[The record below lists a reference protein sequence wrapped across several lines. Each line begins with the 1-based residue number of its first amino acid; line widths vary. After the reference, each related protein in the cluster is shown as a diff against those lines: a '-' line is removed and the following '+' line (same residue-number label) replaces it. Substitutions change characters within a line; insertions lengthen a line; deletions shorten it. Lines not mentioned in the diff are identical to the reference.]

1 MRDILD
7 EIVAYK
13 LKEVEKFKKELS
25 QVYLESRVEII
36 RKSEV
41 ASMSLAVRNST
52 TGIIAEVKRKSPSK
66 GWIAQTAIPEKVAYS
81 YQNNGATALSI
92 LTDSEYFGGSN
103 AHIRLARQEKVYL
116 PILYKNFIIDEY
128 QIYQAKVC
136 GASAILLIAACL
148 TKEQC
153 AAFIQKAH
161 ELKLEVLL
169 EMHSEEETEYAELGP
184 DMCGINNRNLGTFET
199 DVNNSFNLIERLP
212 ADAVKVSESGIS
224 DVETIR
230 RLKEVGYHGF
240 LIGETFM
247 KEPDPGLALQ
257 QFVSKLS

>member
-25 QVYLESRVEII
+25 QVFLESRVEII

>member
-25 QVYLESRVEII
+25 QVFLESRVEII

-148 TKEQC
+148 TKERC
-153 AAFIQKAH
+153 AALIQKAH